1 MNITRPSM
9 LSYAMGIAVTA
20 TCVVG
25 AAGQASAAP
34 TPLTIVASGGTSQPN
49 GDGSLPAVDV
59 VYPASTRPTP
69 ASGTFAM
76 RSYDDSFPAAEHCEP
91 ATAVVEITGDHK
103 TSMTL
108 VATGKV
114 CGQWAADETRPPTQD
129 FVGRYTVVDG
139 PARFVGDD
147 GFVNIVVGDG
157 WSYLFAI
164 DT

>member
-1 MNITRPSM
+1 MNITRPSIR
-9 LSYAMGIAVTA
+9 SITIGITV
-20 TCVVG
+20 
-25 AAGQASAAP
+25 AASGVLGVAGHASAAP
-34 TPLTIVASGGTSQPN
+34 TPLTIVASGGTAQPN

-59 VYPASTRPTP
+59 VYPASTKPKS

-76 RSYDDSFPAAEHCEP
+76 RSYDGSFPAAEQCEP
-91 ATAVVEITGDHK
+91 ATAVVEITGDQK
-103 TSMTL
+103 TTMTL

-114 CGQWAADETRPPTQD
+114 CGQWPPNEANPAIQD

-147 GFVNIVVGDG
+147 GFVNIVLGDG